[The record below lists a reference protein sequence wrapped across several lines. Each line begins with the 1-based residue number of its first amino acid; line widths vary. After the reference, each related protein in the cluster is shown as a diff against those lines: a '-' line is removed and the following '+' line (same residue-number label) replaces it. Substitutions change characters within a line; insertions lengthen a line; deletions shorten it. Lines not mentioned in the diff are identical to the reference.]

1 MTPRAR
7 WMASVIADVF
17 SVSEGEATE
26 ALNRDNGPALLE
38 NFFKGA
44 GSAHVFVY
52 YQAPYRINE
61 ETGEIRETTSQ
72 KEFVVTDGEKV
83 KLKGKGLYFLRTNLD
98 KPINVNGT
106 NDNDVLVGEVS
117 EHSVTALNTTINHVF
132 RPLVDNLTNDDWKKC
147 EDEQKKEFTSV
158 FDKFANELREALKSI
173 QTNIQLDPYP
183 PQYESAVRQLLG
195 GNPKGQDVVN
205 MVEAFQGIF
214 DKWSSQIQETLEGN
228 DAERKDSK
236 DAGPKDELDYWKQRM
251 RRLTGISEQLRSKN
265 CRTVYDAL
273 TAYSNVSA
281 DQGGSGKPR
290 DSIYLATSKW
300 RGIMLRVTEAL
311 NEAKDNVKYL
321 QTLEKFIEPLD
332 NGTPE
337 GIKEILPALMNS
349 IKMIHTIARY
359 YNTNERMTGL
369 FAKITT
375 SMINTCKLTI
385 LNFAK
390 TRKGEVPK
398 KGAPPSDEV
407 LWEHEKYPPD
417 ELIPVFKSCI
427 DLNKAY
433 QKQYE
438 FTKERLMNLATGKQF
453 EFSPNQIFGRFDLF
467 CRRIS
472 KLIELF
478 GTIQQFRTLGQH
490 KLENIDSSINEF
502 NGHVKSF
509 QRKQHRLL
517 DYTQNKFD
525 RDFVEFNVKVS
536 IVESGLQE
544 YIHHQFERVMSI
556 DESLKLLRKFKSIL
570 HRDSLAGSLNAKYVL
585 LFQNYGREIN
595 KIERHYQEHKP
606 LPPIPRNL
614 PTVSG
619 SIAWSRHL
627 FNRISVPME
636 QFPQDLIKQ
645 TQSKKYVKLY
655 NKIGYTLFS
664 YEYLWR

>member
-7 WMASVIADVF
+7 WMACVIADVF

-38 NFFKGA
+38 AFFKGA
-44 GSAHVFVY
+44 GPAHIFVY
-52 YQAPYRINE
+52 YQTPYRIVE
-61 ETGEIRETTSQ
+61 ETGEIRETSST
-72 KEFVVTDGEKV
+72 KEFVITDGEKV
-83 KLKGKGLYFLRTNLD
+83 KLKGKGLYFLRCNLD
-98 KPINVNGT
+98 KPVNVNGT
-106 NDNDVLVGEVS
+106 NDNEVLVGEVS
-117 EHSVTALNTTINHVF
+117 EHSVTALNTTINQVF
-132 RPLVDNLTNDDWKKC
+132 KPLVDNLAKPEWGVC

-173 QTNIQLDPYP
+173 QTNIQLEPYP
-183 PQYESAVRQLLG
+183 DKYEDTVRGLLG
-195 GNPKGQDVVN
+195 GNAKVQN
-205 MVEAFQGIF
+205 CAQMVEAFQAIF
-214 DKWSSQIQETLEGN
+214 DKWSNLIQETLEGN
-228 DAERKDSK
+228 DAERKESK

-337 GIKEILPALMNS
+337 TIKDILPALMNS

-375 SMINTCKLTI
+375 SMIRTCKLTI
-385 LNFAK
+385 LNFARA
-390 TRKGEVPK
+390 RKGEAPK
-398 KGAPPSDEV
+398 KGAPPQDDA
-407 LWEHEKYPPD
+407 LWEHDAYPPD
-417 ELIPVFKSCI
+417 ELIPVFQSCI

-433 QKQYE
+433 QKQYD
-438 FTKERLMNLATGKQF
+438 FTKERLMNMPKGKQF

-467 CRRIS
+467 CRRIG

-490 KLENIDSSINEF
+490 KLENIESRIESF
-502 NGHVKSF
+502 NKHVKTF
-509 QRKQHRLL
+509 QRMNHRLL

-525 RDFVEFNVKVS
+525 RDFVAFNVNVS
-536 IVESGLQE
+536 IVESELQA
-544 YIHHQFERVMSI
+544 YIHNQFERVMSI

-570 HRDSLAGSLNAKYVL
+570 HRENLAGCLNAKTML
-585 LFQNYGREIN
+585 LFQNYGREIH

-645 TQSKKYVKLY
+645 AQSKKYVKQY